1 MSTARAGELPAVPA
15 QPADAR
21 LPSRIQERGIC
32 QGYSAGDGKTGHRDT
47 LLCMGKLDVARL
59 RIRYSQYVD
68 S

>member
-21 LPSRIQERGIC
+21 LPSSQERGIC

-47 LLCMGKLDVARL
+47 LLCTGKLDLARL
-59 RIRYSQYVD
+59 RIRYMLI
-68 S
+68 